1 MWSSVIDFITDAL
14 HSGASVQSGR
24 AKGENMQAMVDNGG
38 PWRRRQT
45 WIGTAFAI
53 FLAAFAIVPA
63 GCSKKAAPQPHR
75 YQLVGKVVSVDKDH
89 SILLVDGKEIVG
101 FMTAMTMPYP
111 VHDAGALAALNTG
124 DEITADVVVTDDGTA
139 YLENI
144 VVTKKGDG
152 KGSTGTSNPPKPG
165 DKVPDFAMVNQD
177 GKRIHLGEF
186 QGDVLLVT
194 FIYTRC
200 PFPDYCPLVSK
211 NFSKIYASLKKDP
224 SLGPKIRL
232 LSVSFDPEHDTPA
245 VLRQYAQTFRATTGG
260 DPFARWQ
267 FAVVPAKE
275 LTNVANFFGLYFSA
289 QGDQIVHSMSTTVI
303 SPDGTVYKWYQDNDW
318 KPADL
323 VEDATQALQSGN
335 QRNAG
340 PHTSAAIPT
349 A

>member
-1 MWSSVIDFITDAL
+1 MPSFAIDFITDAL
-14 HSGASVQSGR
+14 RSVGSVQSGR
-24 AKGENMQAMVDNGG
+24 AKGEKMQAMVDNRSR
-38 PWRRRQT
+38 WRRKQT
-45 WIGTAFAI
+45 RIGTAFAI
-53 FLAAFAIVPA
+53 FLAAFATVPA

-89 SILLVDGKEIVG
+89 STLLVDGKEIVG

-111 VHDAGALAALNTG
+111 VHDASALAALNTG

-152 KGSTGTSNPPKPG
+152 KESTGTSNPPKPG
-165 DKVPDFAMVNQD
+165 DKVPDFAMINQD
-177 GKRIHLGEF
+177 GMRIHLGEF

-200 PFPDYCPLVSK
+200 PFPDYCPLVSR

-232 LSVSFDPEHDTPA
+232 LSVSFDPDHDTPA

-340 PHTSAAIPT
+340 PHTPATIPT

>member
-24 AKGENMQAMVDNGG
+24 AKGEKMQAMVDNGG

-53 FLAAFAIVPA
+53 FLAAFAIVPT

-303 SPDGTVYKWYQDNDW
+303 SPDGTV
-318 KPADL
+318 
-323 VEDATQALQSGN
+323 EDATQALQSGN